1 MKKSPK
7 RIDTKKIILKYK
19 KFLLK
24 LNIKFLII
32 LLIYIIFILLKC
44 YINFSNKIL
53 LAITILFI
61 FFLVY
66 TMSLNIYINI
76 SIYLIKRNKKKIY
89 DKRKITH

>member
-7 RIDTKKIILKYK
+7 RIDKKKIILKYK

-66 TMSLNIYINI
+66 TLSLNIYINI
-76 SIYLIKRNKKKIY
+76 SIYLIKRNKK
-89 DKRKITH
+89 

>member
-66 TMSLNIYINI
+66 TLSLNIYINI
-76 SIYLIKRNKKKIY
+76 SIYLIKRNKK
-89 DKRKITH
+89 

>member
-32 LLIYIIFILLKC
+32 LLIYTIFILLKC

-66 TMSLNIYINI
+66 TLSLNIYINI
-76 SIYLIKRNKKKIY
+76 SIYLIKRNKK
-89 DKRKITH
+89 

>member
-7 RIDTKKIILKYK
+7 RIDTEKIILKYK

-32 LLIYIIFILLKC
+32 LLIYIIFILLKY

-66 TMSLNIYINI
+66 TLSLNIYKNK
-76 SIYLIKRNKKKIY
+76 YLFNKKK
-89 DKRKITH
+89 

>member
-7 RIDTKKIILKYK
+7 RIDTEKIILKYK

-32 LLIYIIFILLKC
+32 LLIYIIFILLKY

-66 TMSLNIYINI
+66 TLSLNIYIKI
-76 SIYLIKRNKKKIY
+76 SIYLIKRNKK
-89 DKRKITH
+89 

>member
-1 MKKSPK
+1 MKKLPK
-7 RIDTKKIILKYK
+7 QIDTKKIILKYK

-66 TMSLNIYINI
+66 TLSLNIYINI
-76 SIYLIKRNKKKIY
+76 SIYLIKRNKK
-89 DKRKITH
+89 

>member
-32 LLIYIIFILLKC
+32 LLIYIIFILSKC

-66 TMSLNIYINI
+66 TLSLNIYINI
-76 SIYLIKRNKKKIY
+76 SIYLIKRNKK
-89 DKRKITH
+89 

>member
-1 MKKSPK
+1 MKKLPK
-7 RIDTKKIILKYK
+7 QIDKKKIILKYK

-66 TMSLNIYINI
+66 TLSLNIYINI
-76 SIYLIKRNKKKIY
+76 SIYLIKRNKK
-89 DKRKITH
+89 

>member
-1 MKKSPK
+1 MKKLPK

-66 TMSLNIYINI
+66 TLSLNIYINI
-76 SIYLIKRNKKKIY
+76 SIYLIKRNKK
-89 DKRKITH
+89 

>member
-7 RIDTKKIILKYK
+7 RIDTEKIILKYK

-32 LLIYIIFILLKC
+32 LLIYIIFILLKY

-61 FFLVY
+61 FFFGLYPVIKY
-66 TMSLNIYINI
+66 IYKNK
-76 SIYLIKRNKKKIY
+76 YLFNKKK
-89 DKRKITH
+89 

>member
-1 MKKSPK
+1 MKKLPK
-7 RIDTKKIILKYK
+7 QIDTKKIILKYK

-32 LLIYIIFILLKC
+32 LLIYIIFILLKY

-66 TMSLNIYINI
+66 TLSLNIYINI
-76 SIYLIKRNKKKIY
+76 SIYLIKRNKK
-89 DKRKITH
+89 

>member
-7 RIDTKKIILKYK
+7 RIDTEKIILKYK

-32 LLIYIIFILLKC
+32 LLIYIIFILLKY

-66 TMSLNIYINI
+66 TLSLNIYINI
-76 SIYLIKRNKKKIY
+76 SIYLIKRNKK
-89 DKRKITH
+89 

>member
-1 MKKSPK
+1 MKKLPK
-7 RIDTKKIILKYK
+7 RIDTEKIILKYK

-32 LLIYIIFILLKC
+32 LLIYIIFILLKY

-66 TMSLNIYINI
+66 TLSLNIYINI
-76 SIYLIKRNKKKIY
+76 SIYLIKRNKK
-89 DKRKITH
+89 

>member
-32 LLIYIIFILLKC
+32 LLIYIIFILLKY

-66 TMSLNIYINI
+66 TLSLNIYINI
-76 SIYLIKRNKKKIY
+76 SIYLIKRNKK
-89 DKRKITH
+89 